1 MQTKLNHF
9 VSALLFSGFGVF
21 SYLLLVKYTQ
31 LASKTG
37 YLDAIQTLLFFVFAF
52 NIMGFS
58 TIQLSTWMNK
68 QYVLYIKKRWKI
80 VFIYGLSALLLLL
93 MNYGLVIVAKILIGA
108 NHPFSFPNGG
118 LRILIVVWL
127 VELVIMS
134 LLIANQSMQNAL
146 RLQQQASNLQS
157 ENNIARYTALQ
168 NQLNPHFLFNSL
180 NTLIA
185 EIEYDP
191 QNAIVFTQHLS
202 NVYRYVLQCQNKP
215 LVSLG
220 EELEFM
226 KAYLFLH
233 EVRLGKCIRCQ
244 KQIPSDY
251 MESMLPPL
259 TLQLLIENVIKHNI
273 INANNIMYISISI
286 EDTNLIV
293 SNSVSKKKEN
303 PTSGVGLKNLS
314 NRCKLILNRDLLIIC
329 TSDLF
334 TVKIPLLYD

>member
-233 EVRLGKCIRCQ
+233 
-244 KQIPSDY
+244 
-251 MESMLPPL
+251 
-259 TLQLLIENVIKHNI
+259 
-273 INANNIMYISISI
+273 
-286 EDTNLIV
+286 
-293 SNSVSKKKEN
+293 
-303 PTSGVGLKNLS
+303 
-314 NRCKLILNRDLLIIC
+314 
-329 TSDLF
+329 
-334 TVKIPLLYD
+334 